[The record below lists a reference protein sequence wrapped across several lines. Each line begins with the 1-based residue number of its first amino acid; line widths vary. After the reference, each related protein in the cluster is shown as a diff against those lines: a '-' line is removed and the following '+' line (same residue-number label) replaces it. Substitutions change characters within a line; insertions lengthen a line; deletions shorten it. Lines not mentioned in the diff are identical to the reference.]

1 MAKGF
6 KKDGLDILIW
16 EIFRGTGRQ
25 TGRQLSNGLVKEVKK
40 RTIDDKSNFRAHMDR
55 LKMPGTFRGGLSK
68 MNQTIDLFIHEYES
82 TKAVLQKTWYLESDI
97 TAIER
102 KLRNLQILVGSD
114 RDEIQFE
121 RLVSYWNEV
130 KQEIRN
136 KE

>member
-6 KKDGLDILIW
+6 KKDGLDIMVW
-16 EIFRGTGRQ
+16 DFFRGTGRQ
-25 TGRQLSNGLVKEVKK
+25 AGRELTKGLIKEVKK
-40 RTIDDKSNFRAHMDR
+40 KTINDKSNFRSHMDK
-55 LKMPGTFRGGLSK
+55 LKMPGTFKGGLSK

-82 TKAVLQKTWYLESDI
+82 TKAVLQKAWYLESDI

-121 RLVSYWNEV
+121 RLVNYWNEV
-130 KQEIRN
+130 KQEIKS